1 MEELINGGVMMSG
14 TWTNPHTGDSF
25 TVKDCLIEDNAGA
38 VIYTTDGRRL
48 SMDMIS
54 DYIQSDVKLSKMPQ
68 QATTAPADSPDNL
81 LLPEDSAFMDPLNY
95 KPSVQPGTLYSSYQL
110 TQQKD
115 ETTLILDK
123 AFNKIALP
131 PITITLKWDN
141 KSGKQLANLHEMMDI
156 SYEQIAAYLTTKM
169 KAQFE
174 ADLSTA
180 VRNSLIKYNTD
191 KDE

>member
-14 TWTNPHTGDSF
+14 TWTNPRTGDSF

-54 DYIQSDVKLSKMPQ
+54 DYIQSDVKIPKMPQ
-68 QATTAPADSPDNL
+68 QASAASPDNL

-95 KPSVQPGTLYSSYQL
+95 KPGAQYAQRP
-110 TQQKD
+110 QQKD

-131 PITITLKWDN
+131 PITMTLKWDN